1 MEHFV
6 LIIHL
11 ILTISLIGLILIQRS
26 EGGGLGLGTGGGGM
40 GSFASAQSTKSAI
53 TKATTI
59 VAICFFATSL
69 ILAIMA
75 ARGDH
80 NKSILDSAPI
90 TAEGT
95 ETKPVA
101 PPVPAIG
108 GVPTTNNSSQAPAQA
123 TTTTPAPVVPKPE
136 SKPTEAPKVPL
147 AP

>member
-11 ILTISLIGLILIQRS
+11 ILTLALIGLILIQRS

-75 ARGDH
+75 SRGDH
-80 NKSILDSAPI
+80 NKSILDAAPL

-95 ETKPVA
+95 VTPAA

-108 GVPTTNNSSQAPAQA
+108 GAQTNNSSQAPAQP
-123 TTTTPAPVVPKPE
+123 TTSQPE
-136 SKPTEAPKVPL
+136 SKPAEAPKVPL